1 MGFFDKAINT
11 EINFYES
18 RLNETTD
25 PVDRSFTEGKLDLLK
40 GIRDNSTKKTQVKY
54 IMKNLIK
61 PISGLENTRVIIE
74 RGFGIENT
82 RLVSGTISKEEAEN
96 AYLSYINDFNNGE
109 DDMELFNI
117 IYNKYR

>member
-1 MGFFDKAINT
+1 
-11 EINFYES
+11 
-18 RLNETTD
+18 
-25 PVDRSFTEGKLDLLK
+25 
-40 GIRDNSTKKTQVKY
+40 
-54 IMKNLIK
+54 MKNLIK